1 MFTAQ
6 VFTLYPEYFPGPFK
20 NGLYGKAIEK
30 KIWDLRTVN
39 IRDYAIDKHK
49 TVDDTPYGGG
59 SGMLIKPDVLAKS
72 LDKNINGDEKIVYL
86 SPKGKVFNQKIA
98 KELSLENKVNI
109 ICGHFEGI
117 DQRVLENRKI
127 DEISL
132 GDFVL
137 SGGETA
143 TYVFLDAIL
152 RLIPGVL
159 GNEKSTS
166 EESFENGL
174 LEYPQYTKPQ
184 IWEEKSVPNVLLSGD
199 HAKIK
204 DWRLSQSEAITRDR
218 RPDLWQ
224 KYNKK
229 TNLINLQM
237 KTIEEINQANVK
249 KIAAEKKLP
258 NFFPGDIV
266 KIGVRI
272 TEGKRDRIQYF
283 EGVCIAK
290 KNRDLN
296 SSFTVR
302 KISFGEGVERTFALY
317 SPIVDSIKV
326 IRSGKVR
333 RAKLYY
339 LRDRTGKSARIAEK
353 IKKKIGIDVDVKT
366 EQPTAQN
373 VTKTEESNI
382 TEETKVEK
390 GSVEKK
396 DTSEKKNEKETLK
409 DKK

>member
-1 MFTAQ
+1 
-6 VFTLYPEYFPGPFK
+6 
-20 NGLYGKAIEK
+20 
-30 KIWDLRTVN
+30 
-39 IRDYAIDKHK
+39 
-49 TVDDTPYGGG
+49 
-59 SGMLIKPDVLAKS
+59 
-72 LDKNINGDEKIVYL
+72 
-86 SPKGKVFNQKIA
+86 
-98 KELSLENKVNI
+98 
-109 ICGHFEGI
+109 
-117 DQRVLENRKI
+117 
-127 DEISL
+127 
-132 GDFVL
+132 
-137 SGGETA
+137 
-143 TYVFLDAIL
+143 
-152 RLIPGVL
+152 
-159 GNEKSTS
+159 
-166 EESFENGL
+166 
-174 LEYPQYTKPQ
+174 
-184 IWEEKSVPNVLLSGD
+184 
-199 HAKIK
+199 
-204 DWRLSQSEAITRDR
+204 
-218 RPDLWQ
+218 
-224 KYNKK
+224 
-229 TNLINLQM
+229 M

-390 GSVEKK
+390 ESVEKK
-396 DTSEKKNEKETLK
+396 DTSDKKNEKETLK